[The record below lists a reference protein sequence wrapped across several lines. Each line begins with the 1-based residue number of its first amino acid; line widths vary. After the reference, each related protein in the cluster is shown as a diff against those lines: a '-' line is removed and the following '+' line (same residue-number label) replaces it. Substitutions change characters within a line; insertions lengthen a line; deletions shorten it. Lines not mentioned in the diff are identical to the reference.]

1 MFLFLQHKPFNGFSD
16 NRYTV
21 YCKVYIRRIDAVVV
35 SSPLRALKTE
45 GSYPKIFHTLN
56 QNQPPFLSNPRA
68 NSERRVIP
76 TAALE
81 NKFGTETYLFVSCT
95 VTFIIFFQKVNV
107 SSRKQI
113 HTTEK
118 TKKKGDKK
126 HFDKYISVRR
136 RKRYQ
141 LSFTGV
147 RQVEE

>member
-1 MFLFLQHKPFNGFSD
+1 
-16 NRYTV
+16 
-21 YCKVYIRRIDAVVV
+21 
-35 SSPLRALKTE
+35 
-45 GSYPKIFHTLN
+45 
-56 QNQPPFLSNPRA
+56 
-68 NSERRVIP
+68 
-76 TAALE
+76 
-81 NKFGTETYLFVSCT
+81 
-95 VTFIIFFQKVNV
+95 VNV